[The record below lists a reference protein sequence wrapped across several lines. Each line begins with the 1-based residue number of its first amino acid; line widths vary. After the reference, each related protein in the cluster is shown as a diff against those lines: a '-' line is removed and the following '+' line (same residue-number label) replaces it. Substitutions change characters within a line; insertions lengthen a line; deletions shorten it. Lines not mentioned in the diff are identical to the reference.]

1 MDADIDTS
9 MMQEIQFDNDRPVSF
24 SDSVFEQD
32 CNPETCLLCT
42 LATTTSEAVP
52 SLKSWKKLM
61 LGSLVKYQTKLFL
74 I

>member
-42 LATTTSEAVP
+42 SGNNYSMHTMRATTIA
-52 SLKSWKKLM
+52 
-61 LGSLVKYQTKLFL
+61 
-74 I
+74 